1 MTLKSKLRGKASAKN
16 IVLSVAYLTLFCTII
31 AQCSLTIK
39 MHQCTHI
46 QGANPQYCGFYDKD
60 FIDLN
65 ATDWMTGFKNVDT
78 DTEKTNNNHINA
90 INGLAIFNLIMVLLL
105 VSVQVVIRV

>member
-16 IVLSVAYLTLFCTII
+16 IVLGIATLTLFCTII

-39 MHQCTHI
+39 MHQCVGSGDAESCRFSGPLGPMGGHM
-46 QGANPQYCGFYDKD
+46 PSS
-60 FIDLN
+60 L
-65 ATDWMTGFKNVDT
+65 TGP
-78 DTEKTNNNHINA
+78 ELTNHTNA

-105 VSVQVVIRV
+105 PSVQVVLKNV